1 MTNYSNIELE
11 VVIKIIPKEKKC
23 KKAKLCLR
31 RPYIAEKR
39 KEVKGKGEKERYT
52 QLNAEFQRIAS
63 RDKKASYVN
72 KARSRGKQ

>member
-1 MTNYSNIELE
+1 MQ
-11 VVIKIIPKEKKC
+11 KGKKLSEE
-23 KKAKLCLR
+23 ALQ
-31 RPYIAEKR
+31 IAEKR
-39 KEVKGKGEKERYT
+39 REVKGKGKKERYT